1 MNSSPSL
8 RARLMLAVAAKGG
21 TLSGTQHAIRFV
33 NEFLKTVASRRMR
46 LPQSFCP
53 TPASHEKLSSGLSPG
68 LEKPGKKRSLKVG
81 TRKPEPAPPWIRVPV
96 SLIRNDSEPRS
107 VTERPKTSLS
117 STRTPAAMKSRSKNR
132 SCCWKRPD
140 TVSVV
145 GPKAFVPCTS
155 AVSRRY
161 STPKVLVDHVPTW
174 KWFSHSTSRRSTLN
188 SPGKLHGGPCG
199 HANGSGGSMKFNRF
213 Q

>member
-1 MNSSPSL
+1 
-8 RARLMLAVAAKGG
+8 MLAVATKGG
-21 TLSGTQHAIRFV
+21 TVSGTQHAMRFV
-33 NEFLKTVASRRMR
+33 NVFLKPVASRGMR
-46 LPQSFCP
+46 LPHTFCL
-53 TPASHEKLSSGLSPG
+53 TPASQEKLSSGLRVG

-81 TRKPEPAPPWIRVPV
+81 ARKPEPAPPWIRVPV

-155 AVSRRY
+155 AGSRLDA
-161 STPKVLVDHVPTW
+161 TPEGLRDQVPT
-174 KWFSHSTSRRSTLN
+174 
-188 SPGKLHGGPCG
+188 
-199 HANGSGGSMKFNRF
+199 
-213 Q
+213 

>member
-1 MNSSPSL
+1 
-8 RARLMLAVAAKGG
+8 MLTVVAKGN

-46 LPQSFCP
+46 LPHSFCP
-53 TPASHEKLSSGLSPG
+53 TPASHEKLSSGMSVG

-81 TRKPEPAPPWIRVPV
+81 ARNPEPAPPWIRVPV
-96 SLIRNDSEPRS
+96 SVI
-107 VTERPKTSLS
+107 
-117 STRTPAAMKSRSKNR
+117 
-132 SCCWKRPD
+132 
-140 TVSVV
+140 

-155 AVSRRY
+155 AVSQRY

-188 SPGKLHGGPCG
+188 SPGKLHGGPSVLGG

>member
-1 MNSSPSL
+1 MLPVVTNGGSA
-8 RARLMLAVAAKGG
+8 RA
-21 TLSGTQHAIRFV
+21 TQHRIKFV

-46 LPQSFCP
+46 LPHSFCP
-53 TPASHEKLSSGLSPG
+53 TPASHEKLSSGLSVG

-81 TRKPEPAPPWIRVPV
+81 VRKPEPAPPWNRVPV

-117 STRTPAAMKSRSKNR
+117 STGTPAAMNSRSKNR

-188 SPGKLHGGPCG
+188 SPGKLHGGPNVAG
-199 HANGSGGSMKFNRF
+199 GQANGSGGSMKFSRF